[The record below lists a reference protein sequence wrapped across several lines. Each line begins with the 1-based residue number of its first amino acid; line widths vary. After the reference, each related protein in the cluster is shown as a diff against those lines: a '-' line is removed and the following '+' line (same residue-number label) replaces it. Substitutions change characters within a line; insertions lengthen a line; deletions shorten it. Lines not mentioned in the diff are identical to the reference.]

1 MAFIG
6 VTLGASLQLA
16 RITLLFPICRERP
29 VRTDCIHHHAF
40 RRLWRFPVVVE
51 KGLELAGLL
60 YDRVVS
66 ETADLWVGA
75 VLTHFSPPWKSRF
88 PATETAVARDSVR
101 KGSYCAGS
109 PSIWCWRDHSAGRS
123 ARRITPM
130 PCGSRPSIAAL
141 TRSGA
146 RKASEIVIL
155 TSRTRT
161 AMRSDRDRRN
171 TS

>member
-1 MAFIG
+1 MLTLAEKPVCVQRGLLVLFDTQAIDQIG
-6 VTLGASLQLA
+6 VCHYSRA
-16 RITLLFPICRERP
+16 
-29 VRTDCIHHHAF
+29 HHAF

-66 ETADLWVGA
+66 ETADLWFGA

-123 ARRITPM
+123 ARRT
-130 PCGSRPSIAAL
+130 
-141 TRSGA
+141 T
-146 RKASEIVIL
+146 
-155 TSRTRT
+155 
-161 AMRSDRDRRN
+161 
-171 TS
+171 